1 VFAVFAYFT
10 CARAANAQWARQ
22 TTLDVGATHLTRDD
36 FADTGGGTV
45 AGLWSRWSERVSLV
59 ASGAA
64 TRVSDGQSTGIALG
78 SASYTVPVNR
88 VRLEGG
94 GTGTILGTTDYAPSS
109 SWMAFGRAH
118 LLGAGWGAWL
128 GGSGGNVHVE
138 RTTFPATTGEL
149 GAWYRRGGQR
159 VTLSAI
165 TVNTSTVS
173 TLILSDES
181 LVRAHDPVRYADVS
195 LIGHGTW
202 RRFEVDAIAL
212 SRHTWKGDLASV
224 PAASV
229 AGAWWMLPN
238 VAIAAAAGRQLADPI
253 RGTVRARYATVALRL
268 SAERHGPVAP
278 LRKPPMVSPG
288 AASLIATPTGKGAAV
303 LLVHAPGA
311 RSVELMS
318 DLTGWEPK
326 ALDRKSGRWE
336 LRLTTQPGPHHVVV
350 RIDGKAWIVPA
361 NLPRID
367 NEMGGTVGLIVIP

>member
-1 VFAVFAYFT
+1 
-10 CARAANAQWARQ
+10 
-22 TTLDVGATHLTRDD
+22 
-36 FADTGGGTV
+36 
-45 AGLWSRWSERVSLV
+45 
-59 ASGAA
+59 
-64 TRVSDGQSTGIALG
+64 VSDGQSTGIALG

-88 VRLEGG
+88 VRLEAG

-128 GGSGGNVHVE
+128 GGSGGNVHLE

-159 VTLSAI
+159 VTFSAV

-173 TLILSDES
+173 TLIYSDQA
-181 LVRAHDPVRYADVS
+181 VIRVQDPVRYADFS
-195 LIGHGTW
+195 LIGHGAW
-202 RRFEVDAIAL
+202 GRLEVDAIAL
-212 SRHTWKGDLASV
+212 SRQAWKGELESV

-229 AGAWWMLPN
+229 AAAWWMMPN
-238 VAIAAAAGRQLADPI
+238 VALAAAIGRQLADPI

-268 SAERHGPVAP
+268 SAERHGPVVP

-288 AASLIATPTGKGAAV
+288 SASLIATPLENGSTM

-311 RSVELMS
+311 QQVELMS
-318 DLTGWEPK
+318 DLTGWEVRP
-326 ALDRKSGRWE
+326 LDRRGGRWE
-336 LRLTTQPGPHHVVV
+336 LRLTSQPGSHHVRV
-350 RIDGKAWIVPA
+350 RIDGGAWIVPA

-367 NEMGGTVGLIVIP
+367 DEMGGTVGLIVIP